1 MFGGKVIP
9 PGKGFSMGD
18 KYSKMGLGI
27 FWGNKL
33 KWHVLRNKPHD
44 KCIHVYRDTQL
55 QHSVQ
60 K

>member
-33 KWHVLRNKPHD
+33 KWHILRNKPHD
-44 KCIHVYRDTQL
+44 IYRDMQL
-55 QHSVQ
+55 QRSVQ
-60 K
+60 Q